1 VETSQPGHIDCA
13 GGIVFDTRT
22 LDRRLL
28 LIQRATAPSAG
39 TWSVPGGRCEPGE
52 TAEQACVREVAEET
66 GLRVRVIRWAGR
78 VERDGPDGVVYDIDD
93 FICTVDSGELR
104 AGDDAAD
111 VRWAGLD
118 ELAAIELA
126 PGLLDALDAWDVWN
140 AKLG

>member
-1 VETSQPGHIDCA
+1 MHVACA
-13 GGIVFDTRT
+13 GGIVFDTGKP
-22 LDRRLL
+22 DGRLL
-28 LIQRATAPSAG
+28 LIQRGTPPSAG

-66 GLRVRVIRWAGR
+66 GLQVQVIRWAGR

-93 FICTVDSGELR
+93 FICAVSVASAGPLQ

-111 VRWAGLD
+111 VRWAGRH
-118 ELAAIELA
+118 ELASIDLA
-126 PGLLDALDAWDVWN
+126 PGLLDVLDAWDVWN